1 MRIVIKLGSNIV
13 AGDKGLDE
21 RQIERIAYEISELF
35 SMDNDVVLVSSG
47 AIAAGMKRL
56 SLKRRPSDIRH
67 KQATAAVGQSAL
79 MWAYEQAFS
88 KYNITVAQVLLT
100 RDAFFDR
107 QRYINAK
114 NTLLTLIDY
123 RVIPVINENDTVS
136 IEEIKFGDNDLLAS
150 LVAGL
155 LGADHL
161 IILSDVD
168 GLYSRDPRRYKN
180 AELIQTVKEIT
191 PELKSLAGGAG
202 TSVGTGGMYSK
213 LVAAE
218 KAMNYGIK
226 VSIINGRKKGLLK
239 KLLLE
244 GSSVGTTF
252 LPAQKRLPSR
262 KGWIAFGLRAR
273 GEIVIDQGAVTAL
286 KEKGKSLLPSGIK
299 EVKGEFSSGDA
310 VYCIDEKGLRIAK
323 GLTNYSSEE
332 LGKIKGLRTSEIEK
346 TLGYKYADEVIHR
359 DNLVLVGL

>member
-21 RQIERIAYEISELF
+21 RQIERIASEISELF

-88 KYNITVAQVLLT
+88 KHNIKVAQVLLT

-161 IILSDVD
+161 VILSDVN

-180 AELIQTVKEIT
+180 AELIKTVKEIT
-191 PELKSLAGGAG
+191 PELKRLAGGAG

-244 GSSVGTTF
+244 GSPMGTTF
-252 LPAQKRLPSR
+252 FPAQKRLTSR
-262 KGWIAFGLRAR
+262 KGWIAFGLRAK
-273 GEIVIDQGAVTAL
+273 GEIVIDRGAVTAL

-299 EVKGEFSSGDA
+299 ELKGEFNSGDA
-310 VYCIDEKGLRIAK
+310 VYCVDEKGLRIAK

-332 LGKIKGLRTSEIEK
+332 LKKIKGLRTSEIEK